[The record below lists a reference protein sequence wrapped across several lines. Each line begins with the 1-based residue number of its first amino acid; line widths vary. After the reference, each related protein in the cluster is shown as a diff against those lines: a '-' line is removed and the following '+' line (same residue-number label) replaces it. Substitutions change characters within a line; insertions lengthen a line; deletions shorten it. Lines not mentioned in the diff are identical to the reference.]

1 MERKY
6 PSFHVVEQLSH
17 LISLEDVSANRH
29 KVGPQVLAFSFVSKV
44 QDPLF
49 SRYLEK
55 TKTLIGKDICIPVF
69 IAALFTID
77 KIRKHLKYPTTDEG
91 IKKLW

>member
-6 PSFHVVEQLSH
+6 LSFHVVEQLSH

-44 QDPLF
+44 QDPLLG
-49 SRYLEK
+49 RYLKKMK
-55 TKTLIGKDICIPVF
+55 TVIGKDMCVPVF

-77 KIRKHLKYPTTDEG
+77 KIRKHLKDLTTDEG
-91 IKKLW
+91 INKLW